1 MNATG
6 AELRDAGIEQ
16 ATDNAEAA
24 APGWADQALDYVKWF
39 AKQGVRFKAEHV
51 RDYAT
56 RQGLPNPPHARAWGG
71 VIRRAATMG
80 MIKRVGFASCA
91 NPSAH
96 CAPVGVWVGVSQ

>member
-1 MNATG
+1 MKATG

-16 ATDNAEAA
+16 ATENAENA

-39 AKQGVRFKAEHV
+39 AKQGYEFRAEHV

-56 RQGLPNPPHARAWGG
+56 KQGLPNPPHARAWGG
-71 VIRRAATMG
+71 VIRRAATLG
-80 MIKRVGFASCA
+80 LIHRTGFASCS
-91 NPSAH
+91 NPGAH